1 MQYIFIYYIYISVY
15 TGKERETHSLWLW
28 FGRSG
33 FLQKNCLWEIWVL
46 TLILHLSSI
55 NINSVVK
62 SSFFQLRLLSKAKS
76 FLSFKELERVIHA
89 FASSRLDY
97 CNSLY
102 MGISQSNINRLQ
114 MVQNAAARLLTGTRR
129 FDHISPVL
137 CSLHWLPV
145 CYRIEFKILL
155 LVFKA
160 LSGMA
165 PEYLSDLL
173 NPNTSSRPLRSSEKR
188 VLMVPRSR

>member
-1 MQYIFIYYIYISVY
+1 M
-15 TGKERETHSLWLW
+15 
-28 FGRSG
+28 
-33 FLQKNCLWEIWVL
+33 
-46 TLILHLSSI
+46 
-55 NINSVVK
+55 
-62 SSFFQLRLLSKAKS
+62 
-76 FLSFKELERVIHA
+76 IHA

-188 VLMVPRSR
+188 VLMVPRSRSKLRGDRAFSIAGPKLWNSLPVSLRLDLNSDSEKTKLKTYLFSGLITGP